1 MEKISLYYFNL
12 GKPTLGRG
20 ENLKL
25 FLVDADLEHDYIR
38 FNRETEWPE
47 MREEIIKDGYYA
59 GSAPYIKIGNK
70 LVGRTVPIMRYISA
84 KLGNKYHSSTDEESY
99 LLDVVSDMT
108 NDWFE
113 SIKKLYLGNEEEKT
127 RHIEVITPNWLK
139 KFDNYYSCYQ
149 DGPYLL
155 GNKITYPDFLVYHL
169 LDDDQCL
176 QRLDEYPKLKAFV
189 KAFEERPN
197 IKEYLISLK

>member
-25 FLVDADLEHDYIR
+25 FFVDAGLEHDYIR

-59 GSAPYIKIGNK
+59 GSAPYIKMGNK
-70 LVGRTVPIMRYISA
+70 IIGRTVPTMRYIST
-84 KLGNKYHSSTDEESY
+84 KLGNKYHGSTDEESY
-99 LLDVVSDMT
+99 LLDVVSDVT

-113 SIKKLYLGNEEEKT
+113 SIKKLYLGSEEEKK
-127 RHIEVITPNWLK
+127 RHVE
-139 KFDNYYSCYQ
+139 
-149 DGPYLL
+149 
-155 GNKITYPDFLVYHL
+155 ITYPDFLVYHL

-176 QRLDEYPKLKAFV
+176 QRLDEYPNLKAFA